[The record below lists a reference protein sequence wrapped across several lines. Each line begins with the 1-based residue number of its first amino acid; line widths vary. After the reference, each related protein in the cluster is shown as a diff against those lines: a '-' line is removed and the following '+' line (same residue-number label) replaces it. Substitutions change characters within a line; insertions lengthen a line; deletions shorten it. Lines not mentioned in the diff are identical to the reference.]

1 MPGTE
6 QRLAEL
12 TAQVAGLAEQVQGM
26 AQREIAVKTIFDAGF
41 QVGQDD
47 MCRPAPRS
55 ARRRSRGRAR
65 SSLGAAGSGHLSVVE
80 GGRQ

>member
-26 AQREIAVKTIFDAGF
+26 AQRDIAVKTIFEAGY
-41 QVGQDD
+41 QAGQDD
-47 MCRPAPRS
+47 MWRPADRP
-55 ARRRSRGRAR
+55 ARRRAR
-65 SSLGAAGSGHLSVVE
+65 SPLGAAERGHLSVVQ
-80 GGRQ
+80 GGMR